1 MASVKRFSP
10 SAYAGDVLEAI
21 KGDGAVIIEG
31 AASIQTVDKALSEL
45 GTISGSRVYGLAG
58 KSSTFTTEM
67 LMNPL
72 YIELTKRLLTD
83 TCVIYYE
90 KERTVS
96 TAEPQVSMTTALA
109 AQPSLPGWG
118 LRRQDECHHTKHPA
132 KRETDFGIAYAATDI
147 RKENG
152 AIRVVLGS
160 NRWNDIR
167 DPTDDDET
175 LVELRKGDALL
186 CLGSVYYGVAS
197 NNSSAPS
204 VLLSAFSTPGWCRQ
218 EENQYLAIPLEV
230 LETFP
235 ERIQRFLGWYVS
247 RPYGGA
253 VEHMEPLDFLKA
265 KGDWSNAFVLISGR
279 LGAIYGH
286 QNMLFL
292 GGGIIVIF
300 SLGNAFCKTY
310 ESFVAMRAM
319 TGIGGGIIMPNAVAV
334 LTIMIPPGQSRNVTL
349 AAFAASPPCGA
360 LVGALLVGV
369 FLEYTEWKWFFIV
382 IAILGTVMFG
392 SLFLV
397 LPHDEPVDK
406 GGSIDYLGIVF
417 GLGGLLLFNFAWNQ
431 SPSIGWDSPS
441 VISTLIVSLLL
452 FTAFMVWESKFAKD
466 PIMPLTVFAA
476 PTFTALIF
484 VALLTYMS
492 VGISLW
498 YMVAWQ
504 QLLRN
509 WTVLHVAIGWIPYA
523 VGASMSVGLAAWLI
537 PRIEAQS
544 IMAIGILA
552 SIVSCLLLATMP
564 EQQVYWAQTFPS
576 IFIGSLCPDF
586 VYVAAQIIASNS
598 VGKREQGVAGSLIG
612 TLNLYGNSLGLGFA
626 GTIES
631 QLIKNGASHVTSF
644 RAALYFAMALSAAAL
659 VLDFGFVRMSK
670 DDRKGWEQENSRRGE
685 ELQEP

>member
-1 MASVKRFSP
+1 MQSTTILPRVSQDQDTKDASRDVEASVIDRVATATSQVPPVERATFAIDTAPQPSKSSQIVITCLVILCNLTQFISMFSTVAGGFQF
-10 SAYAGDVLEAI
+10 SAELGREFGPGQANWM
-21 KGDGAVIIEG
+21 G
-31 AASIQTVDKALSEL
+31 AAYS
-45 GTISGSRVYGLAG
+45 
-58 KSSTFTTEM
+58 
-67 LMNPL
+67 
-72 YIELTKRLLTD
+72 LTQ
-83 TCVIYYE
+83 
-90 KERTVS
+90 S
-96 TAEPQVSMTTALA
+96 
-109 AQPSLPGWG
+109 
-118 LRRQDECHHTKHPA
+118 
-132 KRETDFGIAYAATDI
+132 
-147 RKENG
+147 
-152 AIRVVLGS
+152 
-160 NRWNDIR
+160 
-167 DPTDDDET
+167 
-175 LVELRKGDALL
+175 
-186 CLGSVYYGVAS
+186 
-197 NNSSAPS
+197 
-204 VLLSAFSTPGWCRQ
+204 
-218 EENQYLAIPLEV
+218 
-230 LETFP
+230 
-235 ERIQRFLGWYVS
+235 
-247 RPYGGA
+247 
-253 VEHMEPLDFLKA
+253 
-265 KGDWSNAFVLISGR
+265 AFVLISGR

-292 GGGIIVIF
+292 GGGIIVVF
-300 SLGNAFCKTY
+300 SLGNAFYKTY

-319 TGIGGGIIMPNAVAV
+319 TGIGGGIVMPNAVAV

-360 LVGALLVGV
+360 LVGALLAGV

-406 GGSIDYLGIVF
+406 EGSIDYLGIVF

-564 EQQVYWAQTFPS
+564 EQQIYWAQTFPS

-644 RAALYFAMALSAAAL
+644 RAALYFAMALSVAAL
-659 VLDFGFVRMSK
+659 VLDFGFVRMPK
-670 DDRKGWEQENSRRGE
+670 DDRKGWEQDNARRDE
-685 ELQEP
+685 DLQDPESLHN

>member
-1 MASVKRFSP
+1 MIPGLCQAMQSTTILPRVSQDQDTKDASRDVEASVIDRVATATSQVPPVERATFEIDTAPQPSKPSQIVITCLVILCNLTQFISMFSTVAGGFQF
-10 SAYAGDVLEAI
+10 SAELGREFGPGQANWM
-21 KGDGAVIIEG
+21 G
-31 AASIQTVDKALSEL
+31 AAYS
-45 GTISGSRVYGLAG
+45 
-58 KSSTFTTEM
+58 
-67 LMNPL
+67 
-72 YIELTKRLLTD
+72 LTQ
-83 TCVIYYE
+83 
-90 KERTVS
+90 S
-96 TAEPQVSMTTALA
+96 
-109 AQPSLPGWG
+109 
-118 LRRQDECHHTKHPA
+118 
-132 KRETDFGIAYAATDI
+132 
-147 RKENG
+147 
-152 AIRVVLGS
+152 
-160 NRWNDIR
+160 
-167 DPTDDDET
+167 
-175 LVELRKGDALL
+175 
-186 CLGSVYYGVAS
+186 
-197 NNSSAPS
+197 
-204 VLLSAFSTPGWCRQ
+204 
-218 EENQYLAIPLEV
+218 
-230 LETFP
+230 
-235 ERIQRFLGWYVS
+235 
-247 RPYGGA
+247 
-253 VEHMEPLDFLKA
+253 
-265 KGDWSNAFVLISGR
+265 AFVLISGR

-292 GGGIIVIF
+292 GGGIIVVF

-334 LTIMIPPGQSRNVTL
+334 LTIMIPPGQSRNITL

-360 LVGALLVGV
+360 LVGALLAGV

-417 GLGGLLLFNFAWNQ
+417 SLGGLLLFNFAWNQ

-441 VISTLIVSLLL
+441 VISTIIVSLLL
-452 FTAFMVWESKFAKD
+452 FIAFMVWESKFAKE

-564 EQQVYWAQTFPS
+564 EQQIYWAQTFPS
-576 IFIGSLCPDF
+576 ILIGSLCPDF

-659 VLDFGFVRMSK
+659 VLDFGFIRMPK
-670 DDRKGWEQENSRRGE
+670 DDRKGWEQDNSRRDE
-685 ELQEP
+685 DLQDPESLDN

>member
-1 MASVKRFSP
+1 MQSTTILPGVSQDQDTKDASREVEASVIDRVATTTSQVPPVERATFEIDTAPQPSKSSQIVITCLVILCNLTQFISMFSTVAGGFQF
-10 SAYAGDVLEAI
+10 SAELGREFGPGKANWM
-21 KGDGAVIIEG
+21 G
-31 AASIQTVDKALSEL
+31 AAYS
-45 GTISGSRVYGLAG
+45 
-58 KSSTFTTEM
+58 
-67 LMNPL
+67 
-72 YIELTKRLLTD
+72 LTQ
-83 TCVIYYE
+83 
-90 KERTVS
+90 S
-96 TAEPQVSMTTALA
+96 
-109 AQPSLPGWG
+109 
-118 LRRQDECHHTKHPA
+118 
-132 KRETDFGIAYAATDI
+132 
-147 RKENG
+147 
-152 AIRVVLGS
+152 
-160 NRWNDIR
+160 
-167 DPTDDDET
+167 
-175 LVELRKGDALL
+175 
-186 CLGSVYYGVAS
+186 
-197 NNSSAPS
+197 
-204 VLLSAFSTPGWCRQ
+204 
-218 EENQYLAIPLEV
+218 
-230 LETFP
+230 
-235 ERIQRFLGWYVS
+235 
-247 RPYGGA
+247 
-253 VEHMEPLDFLKA
+253 
-265 KGDWSNAFVLISGR
+265 AFVLISGR

-292 GGGIIVIF
+292 GGGIIVVF

-334 LTIMIPPGQSRNVTL
+334 LTIMIPPGQSRNITL
-349 AAFAASPPCGA
+349 AAFAAPPPCGA
-360 LVGALLVGV
+360 LVGALLAGV
-369 FLEYTEWKWFFIV
+369 FLEYTEWKWFFVV

-441 VISTLIVSLLL
+441 VISTIIVSLLL
-452 FTAFMVWESKFAKD
+452 FTAFMVWESKFAKE

-564 EQQVYWAQTFPS
+564 EQQIYWAQTFPS

-659 VLDFGFVRMSK
+659 VLDFGFVRMPK
-670 DDRKGWEQENSRRGE
+670 DDRKGWEQDNSRRDE
-685 ELQEP
+685 DLQDPESLDN